1 VVVIIRGNN
10 FVFFFRLPVGTI
22 ILLAI
27 FNFANT
33 WSTKLL
39 IPLCHRFNKNMT
51 WCGYMVQWN
60 PVSICTNI
68 LPLFSFFIIVDFL
81 SYIWQFIL
89 FKILFQLY
97 KIISCV
103 WTLFSDTTN
112 HNKIYNIFKFFNK
125 VKHNLKSQWRQ

>member
-1 VVVIIRGNN
+1 MWLHGPMESRIYSYQYTS
-10 FVFFFRLPVGTI
+10 FVL
-22 ILLAI
+22 
-27 FNFANT
+27 
-33 WSTKLL
+33 
-39 IPLCHRFNKNMT
+39 
-51 WCGYMVQWN
+51 
-60 PVSICTNI
+60 
-68 LPLFSFFIIVDFL
+68 FFIIVDFL

-112 HNKIYNIFKFFNK
+112 HNKIYNIFNFFNK